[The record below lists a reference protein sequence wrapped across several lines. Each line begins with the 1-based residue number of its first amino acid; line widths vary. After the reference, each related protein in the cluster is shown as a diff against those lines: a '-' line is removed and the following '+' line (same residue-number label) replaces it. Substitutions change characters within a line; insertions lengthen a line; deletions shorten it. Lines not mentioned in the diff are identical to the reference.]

1 MSTFNGGAQC
11 RPGRSATRR
20 LQPIRAPNEPHGSD
34 SDGGLG
40 HEPAP
45 HQRRARIG
53 VPRGICSSAAA
64 LALTVGLLAGCGA
77 GSSSPTTAT
86 GVGTGA
92 TSEIPGPAG
101 ASPATAADSPSEH
114 TRYCNAIKLPDAQV
128 LLKDTITQV
137 QFDPIP
143 GGPHEPFDC
152 TLMTTAEGGDNL
164 VVTVT
169 TADNFSG
176 SVADENAGT
185 GTALTG
191 IGDKAVWVQDLT
203 KANPPIVVAIKGSVT
218 CRVTAPTTEKTT
230 IAFTNPNG
238 VDQIT
243 AAAAE
248 TFAQKMAVLCTDV
261 FAAPS

>member
-1 MSTFNGGAQC
+1 MNRT
-11 RPGRSATRR
+11 ATTAMGVSDMN
-20 LQPIRAPNEPHGSD
+20 QHPH
-34 SDGGLG
+34 
-40 HEPAP
+40 E
-45 HQRRARIG
+45 RRARIG

-64 LALTVGLLAGCGA
+64 LALAVGLLAGCGA

-101 ASPATAADSPSEH
+101 ASPATAADAPSEH

-261 FAAPS
+261 FAAPN